1 MFRPQDSYICKLL
14 VCCSVTQ
21 LCPTLCHPKDYGTP
35 GFPVLHHLLSLLR
48 LISIESL
55 MPSNHLILYNPLL
68 LLPFIFHSIRVF
80 SNELVLR
87 IRWSK
92 CGSFSFSISPSSE
105 YSGLISFRM
114 DSFDLLVIQGTLD
127 WEGKELVK
135 KGLEFASTWASGCFL
150 GGSVVKN
157 LPANAGDTDLI
168 PGLGRSP
175 GKGNGNLLQCC
186 CLGNPTEIPQSLV
199 GYSPWRYK
207 ESDTT

>member
-21 LCPTLCHPKDYGTP
+21 LCPTLYHPKDYGTP

-87 IRWSK
+87 INWSK
-92 CGSFSFSISPSSE
+92 CSSFSFSISPSSE

-135 KGLEFASTWASGCFL
+135 KGLEFAST
-150 GGSVVKN
+150 
-157 LPANAGDTDLI
+157 
-168 PGLGRSP
+168 
-175 GKGNGNLLQCC
+175 
-186 CLGNPTEIPQSLV
+186 
-199 GYSPWRYK
+199 
-207 ESDTT
+207 

>member
-1 MFRPQDSYICKLL
+1 MWEIVPPPKSPLDFTLFSAKEPQNPQCWALL
-14 VCCSVTQ
+14 AISDGTQ
-21 LCPTLCHPKDYGTP
+21 CLL
-35 GFPVLHHLLSLLR
+35 PVLCSPACDLS
-48 LISIESL
+48 SESA
-55 MPSNHLILYNPLL
+55 
-68 LLPFIFHSIRVF
+68 
-80 SNELVLR
+80 LR
-87 IRWSK
+87 IRWPK
-92 CGSFSFSISPSSE
+92 YWSFSFNVSHSNE
-105 YSGLISFRM
+105 YPGLISFRM

-168 PGLGRSP
+168 PGLGRAP